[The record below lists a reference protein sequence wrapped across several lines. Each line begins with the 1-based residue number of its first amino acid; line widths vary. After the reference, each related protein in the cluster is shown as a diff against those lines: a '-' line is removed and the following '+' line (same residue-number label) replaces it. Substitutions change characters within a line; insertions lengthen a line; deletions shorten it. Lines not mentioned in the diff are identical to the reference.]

1 MNIVHVTTT
10 DPAGSVYNMAN
21 AVNQHTEHRARV
33 ITTHRIDA
41 FDFPADLHWVFDGG
55 DEMSALLEK
64 ADVIH
69 LHKVDPKF
77 KIEFEMPKAGI
88 KRTFVIE
95 DVLKNDPNKRVVF
108 HVHGHPYERGNVKE
122 NAENYAKWGAKVLT
136 STPDLEEMYLA
147 HNKDVSYFPNC
158 VPINDMLYIPRATD
172 RPIIGAD
179 GVERYV
185 VVQTPTNMLLK
196 NVHVI
201 ENAVKAIKEKVS
213 VPVAYLRVW
222 EQTQDFAM
230 RQKRNAHVV
239 FDHIEGYYG
248 MSSLE
253 GLSLG
258 KPTIAGLSDYT
269 TKAIKRFFDLEG
281 DRLPWV
287 IARDQAA
294 IEEALIKLFSSTEL
308 RNEVGAKSRKFME
321 EFWNDRA
328 IGQRLAA
335 LYAAL

>member
-10 DPAGSVYNMAN
+10 DPAGSVYNLAT
-21 AVNQHTEHRARV
+21 AVNQHTNHRARV

-41 FDFPADLHWVFDGG
+41 FDFPADVHWVFDGG
-55 DEMSALLEK
+55 DEISALLEQ
-64 ADVIH
+64 ADIIH
-69 LHKVDPKF
+69 LHKVDPTF
-77 KIEFEMPKAGI
+77 KIEFEMPRAGV
-88 KRTFVIE
+88 KRTFIIG

-108 HVHGHPYERGNVKE
+108 HVHGHPYERANVKE
-122 NAENYAKWGAKVLT
+122 NAENYARFGGKVLT
-136 STPDLEEMYLA
+136 STPDLERMYSEF
-147 HNKDVSYFPNC
+147 NGNVSYFPNC
-158 VPINDMLYIPRATD
+158 VPVNHALYLPRATN

-196 NVHVI
+196 NVHII
-201 ENAVKAIKEKVS
+201 ENAVKEIKDKVS

-222 EQTQDFAM
+222 EQTLDYAM

-258 KPTIAGLSDYT
+258 KPTIAGLSEHT
-269 TKAIKRFFDLEG
+269 IESICKFFGVIGLE
-281 DRLPWV
+281 LPWV
-287 IARDQAA
+287 IARGQAG
-294 IEEALIKLFSSTEL
+294 IVEQLVKLFSSTEL
-308 RNEVGAKSRKFME
+308 RNEMGAKSRKFME
-321 EFWNDRA
+321 EVWSDRV

-335 LYAAL
+335 FYSAL